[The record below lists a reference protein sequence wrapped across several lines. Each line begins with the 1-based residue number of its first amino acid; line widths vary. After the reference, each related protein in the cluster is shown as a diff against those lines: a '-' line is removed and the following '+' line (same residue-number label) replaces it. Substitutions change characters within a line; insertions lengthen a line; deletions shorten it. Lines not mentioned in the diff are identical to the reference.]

1 MYASSSDAVVL
12 GGVMVIMFAIGPKIH
27 GLKPS
32 RQQWIF
38 KGDKNP

>member
-1 MYASSSDAVVL
+1 MVIVL
-12 GGVMVIMFAIGPKIH
+12 GIERSVGVF
-27 GLKPS
+27 KPG